1 MALRARS
8 DSSEV
13 LSVQY
18 LRAVAALLVV
28 FHHARQ
34 FPGFKDAVGTGV
46 GSAGVDMFFVISG
59 FVMAVTAGRRNYP
72 AFRFLARRG
81 LRIIPLYWSMT
92 LLSAVLAFAL
102 PSVFDDVAFT
112 WKHFLSSLL
121 FIPHVSPYPPFNYS
135 PLMKIGWTLNFEMF
149 FYLIFAALM
158 VFGLTLR
165 IGVMTILFGSLILF
179 DSLWHPD
186 FTPLRFWADGQLF
199 EFVMGCAI
207 GQLYA

>member
-102 PSVFDDVAFT
+102 PSVCRQSWLERLVTA
-112 WKHFLSSLL
+112 SS
-121 FIPHVSPYPPFNYS
+121 V
-135 PLMKIGWTLNFEMF
+135 T
-149 FYLIFAALM
+149 
-158 VFGLTLR
+158 
-165 IGVMTILFGSLILF
+165 
-179 DSLWHPD
+179 
-186 FTPLRFWADGQLF
+186 
-199 EFVMGCAI
+199 
-207 GQLYA
+207 